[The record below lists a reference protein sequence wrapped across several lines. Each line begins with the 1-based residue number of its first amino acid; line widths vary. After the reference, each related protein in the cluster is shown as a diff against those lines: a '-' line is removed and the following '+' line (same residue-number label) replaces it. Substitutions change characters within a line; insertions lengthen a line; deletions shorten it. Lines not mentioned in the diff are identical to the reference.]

1 MQPIYYIIG
10 SNELL
15 GMVFKNKD
23 NHKTILMLSK
33 EIDLQYG
40 IRFIDKVGN
49 YMDDS
54 EVEDIIK
61 NFIFWKE

>member
-1 MQPIYYIIG
+1 MQPIYYIVG

-33 EIDLQYG
+33 EIDLQHG
-40 IRFIDKVGN
+40 IEFKDKFGN
-49 YMDDS
+49 HMDDS